1 MEAID
6 EVLREYNP
14 AHPNYERWQKARELS
29 NHRAEFV
36 KYILSKQVL
45 IEGLKILDIGAGEGS
60 TSQLL
65 SQQNFVVSLEPKIE
79 RAIKIQKTKSLYPVL
94 GDCTKLPLKNLR
106 FDLIILQDVIEHMNF
121 SETTIDELKNLLE
134 SGGVIYLSTPNR
146 LSIFNILSDPHWGMP
161 FLCLFKRDQIKKYF
175 LKYFRKSDYSRDDIA
190 QLFSLKI
197 LIDYFEQDFV
207 ITLCTKNS
215 VDYLFSGGKGIIWS
229 KFHLMLLK
237 IVDNIRLSEI
247 IKKIANNKFTFINKY
262 FTPTFYL
269 ILKKR

>member
-79 RAIKIQKTKSLYPVL
+79 RAIKIQKTKISS
-94 GDCTKLPLKNLR
+94 
-106 FDLIILQDVIEHMNF
+106 IH
-121 SETTIDELKNLLE
+121 ID
-134 SGGVIYLSTPNR
+134 
-146 LSIFNILSDPHWGMP
+146 
-161 FLCLFKRDQIKKYF
+161 
-175 LKYFRKSDYSRDDIA
+175 
-190 QLFSLKI
+190 
-197 LIDYFEQDFV
+197 
-207 ITLCTKNS
+207 S
-215 VDYLFSGGKGIIWS
+215 VP
-229 KFHLMLLK
+229 M
-237 IVDNIRLSEI
+237 
-247 IKKIANNKFTFINKY
+247 
-262 FTPTFYL
+262 
-269 ILKKR
+269 